1 MGSCQETLFEEAAL
15 CPKCIVQCAM
25 HTCDCLRKHM
35 GGRGAM
41 VAYSLLVRGERLW
54 DAVVP
59 PPPPPAQPPLCGFC
73 GGAVEGTWASRP
85 AIIHAPSTSRDW
97 LTCSHLLC
105 LLCRCQGVATYQIT
119 YRKCACSLSGLANN
133 STSPK
138 HSPTRP
144 PAPSLQD
151 LRSDEASFTH
161 VPLFPQR
168 GLFQLWLSQ
177 RKTPKNM
184 ASFQTPGSAFSVR
197 WCRSERNIRPLPSG
211 EW

>member
-1 MGSCQETLFEEAAL
+1 VPEMHSAVCNAHMRLPSQAHGGTGCYGGIQSSCSRRAAMGCRGSSSSSSSPTSSLWF
-15 CPKCIVQCAM
+15 
-25 HTCDCLRKHM
+25 LR
-35 GGRGAM
+35 
-41 VAYSLLVRGERLW
+41 
-54 DAVVP
+54 
-59 PPPPPAQPPLCGFC
+59 
-73 GGAVEGTWASRP
+73 GAVEGTWASRP

>member
-1 MGSCQETLFEEAAL
+1 MHSAVCNAHMRLPSQAHGGTGCYGGIQSSCSRRAAMGCRGSSSSSSSPTSSLWF
-15 CPKCIVQCAM
+15 
-25 HTCDCLRKHM
+25 LR
-35 GGRGAM
+35 
-41 VAYSLLVRGERLW
+41 
-54 DAVVP
+54 
-59 PPPPPAQPPLCGFC
+59 
-73 GGAVEGTWASRP
+73 GAVEGTWASRP

>member
-1 MGSCQETLFEEAAL
+1 VPEMHSAVCNAHMRLPSQAHGGTGCYGGIQSSCSRRAAMGCRGSSSSSSSPTSSLWF
-15 CPKCIVQCAM
+15 
-25 HTCDCLRKHM
+25 LR
-35 GGRGAM
+35 
-41 VAYSLLVRGERLW
+41 
-54 DAVVP
+54 
-59 PPPPPAQPPLCGFC
+59 
-73 GGAVEGTWASRP
+73 GAVEGTWASRP

-138 HSPTRP
+138 HSPT
-144 PAPSLQD
+144 APSLQD

>member
-1 MGSCQETLFEEAAL
+1 MHSAVCNAHMRLPSQAHGGTGCYGGIQSSCSRRAAMGCRGSSSSSSSPTSSLWF
-15 CPKCIVQCAM
+15 
-25 HTCDCLRKHM
+25 LR
-35 GGRGAM
+35 
-41 VAYSLLVRGERLW
+41 
-54 DAVVP
+54 
-59 PPPPPAQPPLCGFC
+59 
-73 GGAVEGTWASRP
+73 GAVEGTWASRP

-144 PAPSLQD
+144 PATSLQD

>member
-1 MGSCQETLFEEAAL
+1 MPEMHSAVCNAHMRLPSQAHGGTGCYGGIQSSCSRRAAMGCRGSSSSSSSPTSSLWF
-15 CPKCIVQCAM
+15 
-25 HTCDCLRKHM
+25 LR
-35 GGRGAM
+35 
-41 VAYSLLVRGERLW
+41 
-54 DAVVP
+54 
-59 PPPPPAQPPLCGFC
+59 
-73 GGAVEGTWASRP
+73 GAVEGTWASRP